1 MADDPKLAAAK
12 AFFVSEHDKLA
23 EFLNQYGN
31 VKLAGVQGDPPRK
44 YEVEFN
50 MRAYTPDED
59 GIAVGRNHRIQIT
72 LLPGYPKVAPQV
84 EALTPLYHPAL
95 DEDDDCFSV
104 AEEWAK
110 SPKLTDLILYLV
122 DLLTGRL
129 YKMDKPVNAGAI
141 EWYEEHKKELPLDS
155 LAKSN
160 REQENLLGMLE
171 DDDFN
176 PAVNMEEEIPEE
188 DPMLYQEQIQE
199 IRTLLE
205 QNQLYLL
212 SKRLK
217 DLPAGLWFPERDEAR
232 ELVEKAQQE
241 TKKLFAMARSQE
253 EAKDYRKAMEYATAI
268 LERIPDHPDAKA
280 LVQRLQ
286 NSSFITDSLAD
297 ALAERDHAASAQ
309 QEGQPGAP
317 PTETAPPP
325 PPPAMA
331 WLPEDFP
338 VKRII
343 AGVLA
348 GAVVFWLFTV
358 ALNELSVVDRVNRGI
373 RDAEAACAIKQYA
386 AAKETLERV
395 QGNLDELHLL
405 FFKKGG
411 LKKQIEDLLTDPTLV
426 SGAKGHVKYRGKYV
440 VGNLANALEEM
451 ARLEKEA
458 AEQEQ
463 QGLYGDAART
473 YGQALRELIGQ
484 SLPEEEK
491 RLQSLLSKTEI
502 RHLLQQA
509 DQEEQKGRWDYA
521 EDYYRKATT
530 RLQENSGLT
539 QDFEEVVQ
547 QARLG
552 LKVRQSVEQAF
563 SALDRNRPDAAKS
576 YLNQAEQLAS
586 SLKQTSEHDKILL
599 ESLNVQVQMLEV
611 LVAAKQA
618 YEQRDWKK
626 AEKLY
631 QKALRLV
638 QGSSS
643 EVRQSLQE
651 YETQVALRRDLA
663 RVHMLRREA
672 SSAASQGKTGKAANL
687 EKEALALL
695 NNSKYAANREV
706 SQLKRDLGGQ
716 MTRHQQAA
724 GEQDRIRGLERRGS
738 AYLSKK
744 VCDVSSPR
752 AVFVRKEGSR
762 LVYELSCKSSSG
774 GGRASKIAL
783 LIAYDERTGQWSQI
797 RN

>member
-1 MADDPKLAAAK
+1 MANAPQIDTENGFL
-12 AFFVSEHDKLA
+12 VSERDKLA
-23 EFLNQYGN
+23 EFLKQYGN
-31 VKLAGVQGDPPRK
+31 VKLAGVQGEPPRK

-104 AEEWAK
+104 AEAWAK
-110 SPKLTDLILYLV
+110 HPSLTELILHLV

-129 YKMDKPVNAGAI
+129 YKIAKPVNAGAI

-160 REQENLLGMLE
+160 KEQESLLGMLE

-188 DPMLYQEQIQE
+188 DPMQYQDQIQE
-199 IRTLLE
+199 IRMLLE

-232 ELVEKAQQE
+232 ERVENAQQE
-241 TKKLFAMARSQE
+241 TKKLFSMAKEQE
-253 EAKDYRKAMEYATAI
+253 EAKDYRKAMEYASAI
-268 LERIPDHPDAKA
+268 LELIPDHPDAKA

-297 ALAERDHAASAQ
+297 ALAERDHAAHSQ
-309 QEGQPGAP
+309 QTWQPDS
-317 PTETAPPP
+317 PTAETVPPP
-325 PPPAMA
+325 PPTMA

-348 GAVVFWLFTV
+348 GALVFWLFTV
-358 ALNELSVVDRVNRGI
+358 TLNELSVLDRVQRGI
-373 RDAEAACAIKQYA
+373 REAQAANDIKQYA

-395 QGNLDELHLL
+395 QKNLGDLHLL
-405 FFKKGG
+405 FFKKGA
-411 LKKQIEDLLTDPTLV
+411 LNTQIEDMLTDPTLV
-426 SGAKGHVKYRGKYV
+426 SGAKGHVKYKGKYV
-440 VGNLANALEEM
+440 VGTLANALEEM

-463 QGLYGDAART
+463 QGLYGEAART
-473 YGQALRELIGQ
+473 YAQALRELIGQ
-484 SLPEEEK
+484 ALPEEEK
-491 RLQSLLSKTEI
+491 RLQSQLGKMEV

-509 DQEEQKGRWDYA
+509 DQEEQKNRWDYA
-521 EDYYRKATT
+521 EDYYRKATA
-530 RLQENSGLT
+530 RLQENSELAR
-539 QDFEEVVQ
+539 DFEEVVQ
-547 QARLG
+547 QARIG
-552 LKVRQSVEQAF
+552 LKVRQTVEQAF
-563 SALDRNRPDAAKS
+563 NALDRNRPDAAKT
-576 YLNQAEQLAS
+576 YLNQAEKLAS
-586 SLKQTSEHDKILL
+586 SLTQASEHDKILL
-599 ESLNVQVQMLEV
+599 ESLKVQVQMLEV
-611 LVAAKQA
+611 LVEAKQA
-618 YEQRDWKK
+618 YEQKDWKK
-626 AEKLY
+626 ADKLY

-638 QGSSS
+638 EGSSS

-651 YETQVALRRDLA
+651 YAVQVALRRDLA
-663 RVHMLRREA
+663 RVHLLRREA
-672 SSAASQGKTGKAANL
+672 ASAASQGKQGKAANL
-687 EKEALALL
+687 EQEALALL
-695 NNSKYAANREV
+695 NNSRYAANGEV
-706 SQLKRDLGGQ
+706 ARLKREIGGQ
-716 MTRHQQAA
+716 MSRHQKTAS
-724 GEQDRIRGLERRGS
+724 EQDRIKDLERRSGS
-738 AYLSKK
+738 YLSKK
-744 VCDVSSPR
+744 DCDVSSPK
-752 AVFVRKEGSR
+752 AVFVRKDGSR
-762 LVYELSCKSSSG
+762 MIYELSCLNSSG

-783 LIAYDERTGQWSQI
+783 RFAYDERTGQWSQM